1 MAKFSKKIY
10 QTSTLKI
17 KNLSI
22 TILRKAVRKIYL
34 RVSTQDGS
42 IKLIA
47 PRNTSDE
54 YLNQII
60 TSKINW
66 IEKYHQQFL
75 KKTPNVFDFK
85 DGKSIELFGQ
95 QLKLKINNNCQKK
108 EIFVNESYEL
118 VININNNNNQQE
130 ITKMIN
136 SFYRIELKKTITSMV
151 FKWQKIMK
159 VKSNFIGIRKMKTKW
174 GSCNYT
180 HHKLWFS
187 SELAKKPLLAIEYV
201 VVHELSHL
209 IEPSHNKRFVAI
221 MNRFL
226 PNWQE
231 RKAILK

>member
-1 MAKFSKKIY
+1 MVKFSKKIY

-17 KNLSI
+17 NNLTI

-47 PRNTSDE
+47 PRNTSDK
-54 YLNQII
+54 YLNEII
-60 TSKINW
+60 TSKIDW
-66 IEKYHQQFL
+66 LKKYHQQFL
-75 KKTPNVFDFK
+75 QKTPMNIDFK
-85 DGKSIELFGQ
+85 EGDSVELFGQ
-95 QLKLKINNNCQKK
+95 SLKLIINKNSSKKLVFVENNCK
-108 EIFVNESYEL
+108 L
-118 VININNNNNQQE
+118 VINLTNNCSQQE
-130 ITKMIN
+130 ITKMLN
-136 SFYRIELKKTITSMV
+136 HYYRIELKKTITSLV
-151 FKWQKIMK
+151 IKWQKIMK
-159 VKSNFIGIRKMKTKW
+159 VKSNFIGIKKMKTKW

-180 HHKLWFS
+180 HQKLWFS
-187 SELAKKPLLAIEYV
+187 SELAKKPLFAIEYV

-209 IEPSHNKRFVAI
+209 IEPSHNKKFIAI